1 MAVGGEDQ
9 YIIKLLLDVFGG
21 YVSTIIIII
30 ITEASEYWIVIAS
43 VTGESTPSG
52 NWSRDTTT
60 SE

>member
-1 MAVGGEDQ
+1 
-9 YIIKLLLDVFGG
+9 LDVFGG